1 MRYRSLRAR
10 NCWPCRRAIELL
22 AMLPTNVSDFDE
34 LDADEF
40 DAKLV
45 DIELIATEMM
55 AINDAQLANLE
66 ELGRH

>member
-1 MRYRSLRAR
+1 MMKTTTNHRSEISESARAQLLALQARYRS
-10 NCWPCRRAIELL
+10 LL
-22 AMLPTNVSDFDE
+22 AMLPADESDFDE

-55 AINDAQLANLE
+55 AINDA
-66 ELGRH
+66 